1 MEFNYQKPDD
11 ENALKQFGRN
21 ITQDVRDNKVDP
33 IIGREKEIR
42 RLIEIIS
49 RKTKN
54 NPVLIGEPGVGKTAI
69 VEGFAQRIVNK
80 DVPNNLIG
88 KEVYE
93 LSMASLIAGAS
104 FQGQFEQRLNN
115 VIKQVKESDGNIIL
129 FIDEIHQLVGTGKNS
144 GSSTMDAANIL
155 KPMMARGEIKVIGA
169 TTINEYRQY
178 IEKDSALERR
188 MQKVLV
194 VEPTKEEALTI
205 MRGLKERWELFHQ
218 VKIHDSAL
226 VAAVNLSDRYISD
239 RYLPDKSIDL
249 IDEAA
254 AKVKTQFHSLPPE
267 LDKRNREII
276 YLETAKAALSKEEDE
291 KSKKNL
297 KDIEKQLADLKKV
310 QDKALS
316 EWNKNKDEHKKIN
329 DLKTKLDNEKA
340 EAERL
345 QQDGEFEKASKLL
358 YVSIP
363 QHTKELKKLEEEFEK
378 NSQGHNFSDSVTVNE
393 VAEVI
398 SQTTNIPLNKLLQ
411 SEQAKLNNL
420 ADDIKKTVKGQDEAV
435 ELVANAVLRGRAGIN
450 DPNRP
455 IGSFLFLG
463 PTGVGKTQLAKA
475 LALNMFDSEKQMIR
489 FDMSEYMEK
498 HTVSKLIGAP
508 AGYIGYE
515 QGGLL
520 TDAVRTKPYSVVL
533 FDEIEKAH
541 VDVLNILLQV
551 LDDGQL
557 KDSHGRY
564 VNFKNTIIIMT
575 SNIGGQHVLD
585 GDKKKVLDEI
595 KLRLRPEFINR
606 IDELIVFNA
615 LSQDNIKEIVKTQLN
630 EVSTRLSEQEYNIHF
645 DKKIIEWVAKE
656 AYDPAFGARPIK
668 RFIQRNI
675 ENVLAN
681 EIISNNLKHNKKYE
695 LGIDTKT
702 KKISV
707 YPFGS

>member
-93 LSMASLIAGAS
+93 LSLASLIAGAS
-104 FQGQFEQRLNN
+104 YQGQFEQRLNN

-310 QDKALS
+310 QDKELS

-363 QHTKELKKLEEEFEK
+363 AHTKELKKLEEEFEK
-378 NSQGHNFSDSVTVNE
+378 NSSGHNFSDSVTVNE
-393 VAEVI
+393 VAQVI

-411 SEQAKLNNL
+411 SEQTKLNNL

-435 ELVANAVLRGRAGIN
+435 KLVANAVLRGRAGIN

-508 AGYIGYE
+508 AGYVGYE

-585 GDKKKVLDEI
+585 GNKNKVLDEI

-606 IDELIVFNA
+606 IDELIVFNS
-615 LSQDNIKEIVKTQLN
+615 LSQNNIKEIVKTQLD
-630 EVSTRLSEQEYNIHF
+630 EVSKRLLEQEYNINF
-645 DKKIIEWVAKE
+645 DKKIIDWVAKE

-695 LGIDTKT
+695 LGFDAKS

>member
-93 LSMASLIAGAS
+93 LSLASLIAGAS

-276 YLETAKAALSKEEDE
+276 YLETAKAALSKEEDD

-329 DLKTKLDNEKA
+329 DLKTQLDNEKA

-378 NSQGHNFSDSVTVNE
+378 NSSGHNFSDSVTVNE

-398 SQTTNIPLNKLLQ
+398 SQTTNIPLSKLLQ
-411 SEQAKLNNL
+411 SEQTKLNNL
-420 ADDIKKTVKGQDEAV
+420 ADDIKKAVKGQDEAV
-435 ELVANAVLRGRAGIN
+435 DLVAAAVLRGRAGIN

-606 IDELIVFNA
+606 IDELIVFNS
-615 LSQDNIKEIVKTQLN
+615 LSPANIKEIVQTQLN
-630 EVSTRLSEQEYNIHF
+630 DVSKRLAEQEYNINF
-645 DKKIIEWVAKE
+645 DKKIIDWVAKE

-668 RFIQRNI
+668 RFIQRNV

-681 EIISNNLKHNKKYE
+681 EIISNNLKKNKKYE
-695 LGIDTKT
+695 LGFDAKS

>member
-1 MEFNYQKPDD
+1 MEFSYQKPDD

-69 VEGFAQRIVNK
+69 VEGFAARIVAK

-88 KEVYE
+88 KEVWE
-93 LSMASLIAGAS
+93 LSLASLISGAS

-115 VIKQVKESDGNIIL
+115 VVKQIKESNGNIIL
-129 FIDEIHQLVGTGKNS
+129 FIDEIHQLVGAGRTSS
-144 GSSTMDAANIL
+144 GSSMDAANIL

-178 IEKDSALERR
+178 IEKDAALERR
-188 MQKVLV
+188 MQKILV

-267 LDKRNREII
+267 LDKRNRQII
-276 YLETAKAALSKEEDE
+276 YLETAKAALAKEEDE
-291 KSKKNL
+291 KSKKSL
-297 KDIEKQLADLKKV
+297 EEIVSQLDELKKV
-310 QDKALS
+310 QDKELA
-316 EWNKNKDEHKKIN
+316 EWNKNKEEHKKIN
-329 DLKTKLDNEKA
+329 DLKSFIENKKL

-345 QQDGEFEKASKLL
+345 QADGEFEKASKLL
-358 YVSIP
+358 YVEIP
-363 QHTKELKKLEEEFEK
+363 EKQKQLKELEEVFEK
-378 NSQGHNFSDSVTVNE
+378 TSVGHNFSDSVTINE

-398 SQTTNIPLNKLLQ
+398 SATTNIPLNKLLQ
-411 SEQAKLNNL
+411 SEQTKLNNL
-420 ADDIKKTVKGQDEAV
+420 AQDIKLMVKGQDEAV
-435 ELVANAVLRGRAGIN
+435 NLVANAVLRGRAGIN
-450 DPNRP
+450 DPNKP

-498 HTVSKLIGAP
+498 HSVAKLIGAP
-508 AGYIGYE
+508 PGYVGFD

-520 TDAVRTKPYSVVL
+520 TEAVRTKPYSVIL

-564 VNFKNTIIIMT
+564 VNFKNSIIIMT
-575 SNIGGQHVLD
+575 SNIGGEYVLE
-585 GDKKKVLDEI
+585 GKKEKVLEAV
-595 KLRLRPEFINR
+595 KARLKPEFINR
-606 IDELIVFNA
+606 IDEIIVFNA
-615 LSQDNIKEIVKTQLN
+615 LDEKNIHEIVKTQLQD
-630 EVSTRLSEQEYNIHF
+630 VSKRLTEQDYLVEF
-645 DKKIIEWVAKE
+645 DDKIISFVAKE
-656 AYDPAFGARPIK
+656 AYDPNYGARPIK

-675 ENVLAN
+675 ENILAN
-681 EIISNNLKHNKKYE
+681 EIISGTLKKNVKYNLSFD
-695 LGIDTKT
+695 LKT
-702 KKISV
+702 KKVSV
-707 YPFGS
+707 FPQGS

>member
-42 RLIEIIS
+42 RVIEIIS

-93 LSMASLIAGAS
+93 LSLASLIAGAS

-267 LDKRNREII
+267 LDKRNRQII
-276 YLETAKAALSKEEDE
+276 YLETARAALSKEEDE
-291 KSKKNL
+291 KSKKSL
-297 KDIEKQLADLKKV
+297 KDIEKELSELKKT
-310 QDKALS
+310 QDKELS

-329 DLKTKLDNEKA
+329 DLKTQLDNEKA

-363 QHTKELKKLEEEFEK
+363 AHTKELKKLEEEFEK
-378 NSQGHNFSDSVTVNE
+378 HSSGHNFSDSVTVNE

-411 SEQAKLNNL
+411 SEQTKLNNL

-435 ELVANAVLRGRAGIN
+435 DLVAAAVLRGRAGIN

-508 AGYIGYE
+508 AGYVGYE
-515 QGGLL
+515 QGGIL

-606 IDELIVFNA
+606 IDELIVFNSLTQA
-615 LSQDNIKEIVKTQLN
+615 NIKEIVQTQLS
-630 EVSTRLSEQEYNIHF
+630 EVSKRLLEQEYNINF

>member
-1 MEFNYQKPDD
+1 M
-11 ENALKQFGRN
+11 
-21 ITQDVRDNKVDP
+21 
-33 IIGREKEIR
+33 
-42 RLIEIIS
+42 
-49 RKTKN
+49 
-54 NPVLIGEPGVGKTAI
+54 
-69 VEGFAQRIVNK
+69 
-80 DVPNNLIG
+80 
-88 KEVYE
+88 
-93 LSMASLIAGAS
+93 
-104 FQGQFEQRLNN
+104 
-115 VIKQVKESDGNIIL
+115 
-129 FIDEIHQLVGTGKNS
+129 
-144 GSSTMDAANIL
+144 
-155 KPMMARGEIKVIGA
+155 
-169 TTINEYRQY
+169 
-178 IEKDSALERR
+178 
-188 MQKVLV
+188 
-194 VEPTKEEALTI
+194 
-205 MRGLKERWELFHQ
+205 
-218 VKIHDSAL
+218 
-226 VAAVNLSDRYISD
+226 
-239 RYLPDKSIDL
+239 
-249 IDEAA
+249 
-254 AKVKTQFHSLPPE
+254 
-267 LDKRNREII
+267 
-276 YLETAKAALSKEEDE
+276 
-291 KSKKNL
+291 
-297 KDIEKQLADLKKV
+297 
-310 QDKALS
+310 
-316 EWNKNKDEHKKIN
+316 
-329 DLKTKLDNEKA
+329 
-340 EAERL
+340 
-345 QQDGEFEKASKLL
+345 
-358 YVSIP
+358 
-363 QHTKELKKLEEEFEK
+363 
-378 NSQGHNFSDSVTVNE
+378 
-393 VAEVI
+393 AEVI

-615 LSQDNIKEIVKTQLN
+615 LSQDNIKEIVKTQLD
-630 EVSTRLSEQEYNIHF
+630 EVSKRLLEQEYNIHF
-645 DKKIIEWVAKE
+645 DKKIIE
-656 AYDPAFGARPIK
+656 
-668 RFIQRNI
+668 
-675 ENVLAN
+675 
-681 EIISNNLKHNKKYE
+681 
-695 LGIDTKT
+695 
-702 KKISV
+702 
-707 YPFGS
+707 

>member
-21 ITQDVRDNKVDP
+21 ITQDVKDNKVDP

-54 NPVLIGEPGVGKTAI
+54 NPVLIGESGVGKTAI

-129 FIDEIHQLVGTGKNS
+129 FIDEIHQLVGTGKTS
-144 GSSTMDAANIL
+144 GGSSMDAANIL

-194 VEPTKEEALTI
+194 TEPTKEEALTI

-276 YLETAKAALSKEEDE
+276 YLETAKAALSKEEDD

-345 QQDGEFEKASKLL
+345 QQEGEFEKASKLL
-358 YVSIP
+358 YVQIP
-363 QHTKELKKLEEEFEK
+363 AHSKELKKFEEEFEK
-378 NSQGHNFSDSVTVNE
+378 NASGHNFSDSVTINE

-411 SEQAKLNNL
+411 SEQTKLNNL

-435 ELVANAVLRGRAGIN
+435 DLVASAVLRGRAGIN

-575 SNIGGQHVLD
+575 SNIGGQYVLD
-585 GDKKKVLDEI
+585 GNKQKVLDEI

-606 IDELIVFNA
+606 IDELIVFNS

-630 EVSTRLSEQEYNIHF
+630 ELSTRLSDQEYNINF
-645 DKKIIEWVAKE
+645 DRKIIEWVAKE
-656 AYDPAFGARPIK
+656 AYEPAFGARPIK

-695 LGIDTKT
+695 LGIDVKT
-702 KKISV
+702 KKVSV